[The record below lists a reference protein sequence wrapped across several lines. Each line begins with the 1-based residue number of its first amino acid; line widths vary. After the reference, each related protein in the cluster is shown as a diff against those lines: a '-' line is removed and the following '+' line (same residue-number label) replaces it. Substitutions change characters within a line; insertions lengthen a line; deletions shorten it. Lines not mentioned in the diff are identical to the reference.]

1 MIKYRYTIGPM
12 SVETLALTEIPEGI
26 DYETITF
33 EIESE
38 VAEEPTQPIANEI
51 VINLLTKQV
60 EIMSEEEKTDI
71 LQTLL
76 TQ

>member
-1 MIKYRYTIGPM
+1 MIKYKYTIGQM
-12 SVETLALTEIPEGI
+12 SVETFNLNDIPEGV
-26 DYETITF
+26 DYENINF

-38 VAEEPTQPIANEI
+38 LLEEPTLPIANEI
-51 VINLLTKQV
+51 VIDLLTKQV
-60 EIMSEEEKTDI
+60 ETMSEEEKTDI

>member
-1 MIKYRYTIGPM
+1 MIKYKYTIGNT
-12 SVETLALTEIPEGI
+12 SIETLNLSDIPEGV

-33 EIESE
+33 EQESE
-38 VAEEPTQPIANEI
+38 LLEEPTLPIANEI
-51 VINLLTKQV
+51 VIDLLTKQV
-60 EIMSEEEKTDI
+60 EAMTEEEKTDI

>member
-1 MIKYRYTIGPM
+1 MIKYRYTIGQM
-12 SVETLALTEIPEGI
+12 SVETLTLNDIPDGI

-38 VAEEPTQPIANEI
+38 VLEELTLPIANEI
-51 VINLLTKQV
+51 VIDLLTKQV
-60 EIMSEEEKTDI
+60 ETMTEEEKSDI

>member
-1 MIKYRYTIGPM
+1 MIKYRYTIGQM
-12 SVETLALTEIPEGI
+12 SVETLTLTDIPEGV
-26 DYETITF
+26 DYETISF

-38 VAEEPTQPIANEI
+38 ILEEPTLPIANEI
-51 VINLLTKQV
+51 VIDLLIKQV
-60 EIMSEEEKTDI
+60 ETMTEEEKTNI